1 MKKIVL
7 ILSLSIFASCQ
18 RSSSQV
24 WEDTKTCG
32 RYVNRGVKSL
42 FGKRQDNQLAYVKQ
56 PDDSFLYLT
65 EGRADLSDISFE
77 EVESNSFATKEELSL
92 QNFVS
97 PTNELAA
104 IFTHIY
110 FDTDNY
116 VVKGEENLSAIRKIV
131 NYLTSHPQ
139 CVITIEGHTDERG
152 PAAYNLA
159 LGARRAN
166 AIKNF
171 LIEKGISS
179 DQLQCIS
186 YGKEMPFVNGHD
198 ELAWRE
204 NRRGQ
209 FKILN
214 PS

>member
-1 MKKIVL
+1 MKKMVL
-7 ILSLSIFASCQ
+7 ILALSTFFASCQ

-42 FGKRQDNQLAYVKQ
+42 IGRNQDGQLAYIKQ

-65 EGRADLSDISFE
+65 NNPSSDLCFE
-77 EVESNSFATKEELSL
+77 EVESNSYATKEIAP
-92 QNFVS
+92 QNFVT

-104 IFTHIY
+104 IFMNIH

-116 VVKGEENLSAIRKIV
+116 VVKGEENFSTIRKIV
-131 NYLTSHPQ
+131 HYLTSHPN
-139 CVITIEGHTDERG
+139 CIVTIEGHTDERG
-152 PAAYNLA
+152 AAAYNLA

-166 AIKNF
+166 AIKNY
-171 LIEKGISS
+171 LIEKGVNP
-179 DQLQCIS
+179 DQLQSIS
-186 YGKEMPFVNGHD
+186 YGKEIPCVDGHN
-198 ELAWRE
+198 ETAWRE

-209 FKILN
+209 FKIHH
-214 PS
+214 SAS